1 MIIYGVSKSGR
12 IHRNVQ
18 REYVRDAEEETKT
31 CRACKRTMPVSEF
44 LPDRRSGDGFSMLCE
59 VCIETRKNVSGW

>member
-18 REYVRDAEEETKT
+18 PEYVRGDEEETKE
-31 CRACKRTMPVSEF
+31 CRACKRTLPVSEF
-44 LPDRRSGDGFSMLCE
+44 LPDRRSSDGFSAMCE